1 MTIHYGFEDFP
12 ATKATVVT
20 VGSFDGVHAGHG
32 ALLRHLVAMAE
43 HLSAESVV
51 VTFDPHPRIAM
62 QRAEGMQLLT
72 SVEERAAILSSLGV
86 QHLVVA
92 RFDEEFRS
100 QSYESFVRDSLV
112 ARLGM
117 RGMVVGYNHR
127 FGRGNEGCFERLQ
140 PLAASCGFE
149 VRQEAQYTD
158 TGDKVSSTVIRN
170 LIAEGKMQRAV
181 EMLGHPYII
190 IGMAQSGVVTVD
202 NVYKLL
208 PPSGCYSAMVNDVRC
223 DVRIEARTVQLD
235 EKIDGRVVIEI
246 VA

>member
-32 ALLRHLVAMAE
+32 ALLRDLVAMAE
-43 HLSAESVV
+43 RLSAESVV

-72 SVEERAAILSSLGV
+72 SVEERAAILSLLGV

-100 QSYESFVRDSLV
+100 QSYENFVRDSLV

-117 RGMVVGYNHR
+117 RGMMVGYNHR

-149 VRQEAQYTD
+149 VQQEAQYTD

-202 NVYKLL
+202 NAYKLL
-208 PPSGCYSAMVNDVRC
+208 PPSGCYSAMVNDVRG
-223 DVRIEARTVQLD
+223 DVRIEARTVQLY